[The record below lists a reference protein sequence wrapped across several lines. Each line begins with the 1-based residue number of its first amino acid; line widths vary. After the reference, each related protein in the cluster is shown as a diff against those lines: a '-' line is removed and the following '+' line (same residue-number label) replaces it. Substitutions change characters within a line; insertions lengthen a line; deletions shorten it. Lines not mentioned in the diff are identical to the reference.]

1 MFYEIIEP
9 MEANGEWRVEAVGYD
24 GDGKKHVTTFSGPNA
39 EADARQYAQRKISE
53 KRCSHLT
60 RAGILSTQVRGRKS
74 FGR

>member
-9 MEANGEWRVEAVGYD
+9 MEANGEWRVEAIGYD

-53 KRCSHLT
+53 KRCSHLVPS
-60 RAGILSTQVRGRKS
+60 GISLTEVSGREWY
-74 FGR
+74 GR